1 VCFCLRGAVL
11 GMGEGL
17 VFRKKERK
25 SGEGRICK

>member
-1 VCFCLRGAVL
+1 MFLSAWAVL

-25 SGEGRICK
+25 SGEGRIIK